1 LGGTFD
7 PIHLGHLHILKSLAP
22 KFDQLM
28 VIPSGEPRLR
38 LDKPSA
44 SGVDRLEMCISAL
57 DDLPGE
63 LQEKVVVNDLEVRR
77 KGPTYAIE
85 TVNQLRAFNPRDT
98 FTLILGS
105 DAAAKFDQWYRSEA
119 LRKIVEILV
128 VTRPGEAAL
137 KSGFEEVSIK
147 ALDISA
153 TQIREAFENKKS
165 VAEIISPTVLT
176 YIKEHKLY
184 GSK

>member
-1 LGGTFD
+1 
-7 PIHLGHLHILKSLAP
+7 
-22 KFDQLM
+22 M

-38 LDKPSA
+38 TEKPLA
-44 SGVDRLEMCISAL
+44 SGRDRLEMCVAAL
-57 DDLPGE
+57 DDLPAE
-63 LQEKVVVNDLEVRR
+63 LQEKVVVNDVEIQR

-85 TVNQLRAFNPRDT
+85 TINQLRAFNPRDE

-105 DAAAKFDQWYRSEA
+105 DAAAKFDQWYRADA
-119 LRKIVEILV
+119 LKKIASILV
-128 VTRPGEAAL
+128 VKRPGET
-137 KSGFEEVSIK
+137 KSNFEEVAIK

-153 TQIREAFENKKS
+153 TQVRDLFTQKKS
-165 VAEIISPTVLT
+165 VAEFISPSVLT

>member
-1 LGGTFD
+1 
-7 PIHLGHLHILKSLAP
+7 
-22 KFDQLM
+22 M

-38 LDKPSA
+38 TEKPLA
-44 SGVDRLEMCISAL
+44 SGNDRLEMCIAAL
-57 DDLPGE
+57 DDLPGD
-63 LQEKVVVNDLEVRR
+63 LQEKVVVNDLEIRR

-85 TVNQLRAFNPRDT
+85 TINQLRAFNPRDT

-105 DAAAKFDQWYRSEA
+105 DAASKFDQWYRA
-119 LRKIVEILV
+119 DAIRKAVPILV
-128 VTRPGEAAL
+128 VKRPGDAA
-137 KSGFEEVSIK
+137 SQFEEVAIK

-153 TQIREAFENKKS
+153 TKIRETLSNKKS
-165 VAEIISPTVLT
+165 ASEMISPSVLT